1 MNKNE
6 ESTTIVIAHVVQTTL
21 TSAVDRRACLVPLGP
36 EDPDLAVLEL
46 EDLGRFAPGL
56 DFPSPSPSPSSSS
69 SLSLSPS
76 SSLEESKER
85 SLSFSPSWLPSPYAE
100 PEADPSES
108 ELEEERSAKCAN
120 LTGCFLLCKK
130 RTGSGEEEKEEGQNC
145 QVPSV
150 E

>member
-21 TSAVDRRACLVPLGP
+21 TSAVDRRACIVPRGP

-46 EDLGRFAPGL
+46 EDLGRFALAL
-56 DFPSPSPSPSSSS
+56 DFPCPSPSSSS

-108 ELEEERSAKCAN
+108 ELEEERSAKSAN

-130 RTGSGEEEKEEGQNC
+130 RTDSGEEEKEEGQNC